1 MKNDR
6 LGEMTDL
13 TTDCKSILLIEED
26 RIVAD
31 LVSLTLER
39 MGYKVKVTSKPS
51 EILTLM
57 AEVKPRLVLLD
68 IFLPGWNGL
77 DLLRDMKRAGWLKTS
92 KVLVLSALGFREVV
106 QQAVMLGAS
115 DFLMKPFDVDVLVE
129 KVEKT
134 INATPAAAS
143 SPAVKA

>member
-13 TTDCKSILLIEED
+13 ATDSKSILLIEED

-51 EILTLM
+51 EILALM

-134 INATPAAAS
+134 INATPVAAN

>member
-1 MKNDR
+1 MKDER
-6 LGEMTDL
+6 PLAMPDLETD
-13 TTDCKSILLIEED
+13 DKSILLIEED

-39 MGYKVKVTSKPS
+39 MGYKVRVTSKPS
-51 EILTLM
+51 EILALM

-115 DFLMKPFDVDVLVE
+115 DFLMKPFDVDVLVD

-134 INATPAAAS
+134 IRATPVTDNR
-143 SPAVKA
+143 PALKA